1 MTNETT
7 VVEKVT
13 SAVCAQFSEG
23 KDMAEQVTTWL
34 TEKGLDF
41 AMNLV
46 FALVILLVG
55 WLAIKLISLAV
66 RKALM
71 RGRAKGRLLADF
83 VCSVVTKA
91 CWAVGDM
98 NEPKNP
104 WNINTA
110 PRENLPSMV
119 SHTPSISTTL
129 LANILKNA
137 GIIPRNWLT
146 FALFTFCEFT
156 DA

>member
-13 SAVCAQFSEG
+13 GAVCAQFNEG
-23 KDMAEQVTTWL
+23 KETAAQVTSWL

-55 WLAIKLISLAV
+55 WLAIKLIAFTV

-71 RGRAKGRLLADF
+71 RGKAKGRLLADF
-83 VCSVVTKA
+83 ICSVVTKA
-91 CWAVGDM
+91 CWAV
-98 NEPKNP
+98 
-104 WNINTA
+104 
-110 PRENLPSMV
+110 
-119 SHTPSISTTL
+119 L
-129 LANILKNA
+129 L
-137 GIIPRNWLT
+137 RQH
-146 FALFTFCEFT
+146 
-156 DA
+156 